1 MSGVA
6 NRNFSLLA
14 DPSMSLAMPTESVV
28 VTEIKTFTGSDTLKA
43 LSTVT
48 IKGEII
54 DESGAINENFN
65 GVLEFTLF
73 DKKVGFITIGKN
85 NPPFKYNEWVDA
97 LYRGK
102 ASITNGTFE
111 AQFVLTKNVDEEIAQ
126 GKLSLYASDPTA
138 RIDATGASLSFKIGG
153 TEPDVSPDNA
163 APVVSLFMGDSTFI
177 SGGLVSP
184 NATLIVRLQDDHGIN
199 ISGGEN
205 SLVAYLDDDEVYIL
219 NDYYEAYIDDFT
231 KGSVYFPLRDLS
243 PGRHTIT
250 VKAWDTF
257 NNAGEA
263 TIEFVV
269 SDSEAM
275 TIETLGNFPNPFQSE
290 TSVFFTHNRP
300 GDDLLAQ
307 LVIYGA
313 DGMQLKTYD
322 FDIPLSEYL
331 VDLGEINDLYDFGKK
346 LPGGIYLARLTVRSL
361 TNGSKNERVTKLIVV
376 N

>member
-1 MSGVA
+1 
-6 NRNFSLLA
+6 
-14 DPSMSLAMPTESVV
+14 
-28 VTEIKTFTGSDTLKA
+28 
-43 LSTVT
+43 
-48 IKGEII
+48 
-54 DESGAINENFN
+54 
-65 GVLEFTLF
+65 
-73 DKKVGFITIGKN
+73 
-85 NPPFKYNEWVDA
+85 
-97 LYRGK
+97 
-102 ASITNGTFE
+102 
-111 AQFVLTKNVDEEIAQ
+111 
-126 GKLSLYASDPTA
+126 
-138 RIDATGASLSFKIGG
+138 
-153 TEPDVSPDNA
+153 
-163 APVVSLFMGDSTFI
+163 MGDSTFI